1 MALKARRLG
10 RTKRA
15 TAKEIDRKT
24 ENNSIFTGLPKGE
37 SLHNVIFFQVKGLVT
52 TFFFCK
58 KAFVHNFYAICQQI
72 VVIEEELNHVVQ

>member
-24 ENNSIFTGLPKGE
+24 QNNTIFTGFPKVE
-37 SLHNVIFFQVKGLVT
+37 SLHNVIFSSQGSRDND
-52 TFFFCK
+52 FFFVK
-58 KAFVHNFYAICQQI
+58 KFSFIYFYAICQQM
-72 VVIEEELNHVVQ
+72 VVTEVELSHVVQ